1 MVIRAR
7 VTLLL
12 RRFAVR
18 AIEFSCA
25 VDGPTIDTC
34 ENDGIELASCTRGAR
49 ISPPPQAP
57 LPRSRRSPVVRG
69 GGFLRRIRNKRRK
82 RKRREKKRKTCGNGG
97 RGFDPGI
104 CTEMCN
110 YVIDTHTH
118 AYTRP
123 RSGAARR
130 GDCKLL

>member
-49 ISPPPQAP
+49 ISPPGTTSPFTEE
-57 LPRSRRSPVVRG
+57 PRRPRGRSPPTDPEQKTKKET
-69 GGFLRRIRNKRRK
+69 KRK
-82 RKRREKKRKTCGNGG
+82 EEKNVRKRRAR
-97 RGFDPGI
+97 I
-104 CTEMCN
+104 
-110 YVIDTHTH
+110 
-118 AYTRP
+118 
-123 RSGAARR
+123 RSRHLYR
-130 GDCKLL
+130 DV